1 VIGRKVLAVN
11 RFLRITSLLFML
23 NAFVFCQSPYH
34 GSDCSTLKYA
44 RHKVSCLCGTVQVCS
59 GDVCGRPSDYGLDDD
74 ITAQLRNKAGT
85 TILDSKRVVVE
96 KRERECTTQVG
107 TKVSCPTTERTFCFD
122 GKGDGDYQLAFIVSK
137 NGVPQP
143 AVKFPTNYSRKRSQS
158 CNSVYMVEPSCPTAV
173 RSWR

>member
-1 VIGRKVLAVN
+1 VIGRKVLSVN

-23 NAFVFCQSPYH
+23 NAFVFCQTPYH

-74 ITAQLRNKAGT
+74 ITVQLRNKAGT
-85 TILDSKRVVVE
+85 TILDSKKVVVE
-96 KRERECTTQVG
+96 KRGRECTTQVG

-143 AVKFPTNYSRKRSQS
+143 AVKFPTNYSRKRNQS

-173 RSWR
+173 RSSR